1 MQISDACL
9 EVSSNSSSVITE
21 LARVIKTMKKSS
33 SIDFLVGQMNSSVQD
48 LQNDLKSLPSLLVT
62 QPITPVPEALN
73 AQEKKIEQTS
83 TTQPASVP
91 LMEIVPLVT
100 LTSLLIEISSR
111 IEGIVDAVEELADLA
126 QFKPVDDEKIKKERQ

>member
-9 EVSSNSSSVITE
+9 AASSNSSSVITE